1 MGKKE
6 MPAIGRKR
14 NVSRREGGNKM
25 ILCRPDCPFR
35 GVGTVVSGWDV
46 LEMDARSGLMEKISQ
61 VFLTRLIVENEMSE
75 GMGMGR
81 EEGAC
86 RLKGR
91 DVGRRSA

>member
-1 MGKKE
+1 
-6 MPAIGRKR
+6 MPAIGGKR

-46 LEMDARSGLMEKISQ
+46 LEMDARSELMEKISQ
-61 VFLTRLIVENEMSE
+61 VLTRLIVENEMSE
-75 GMGMGR
+75 RMGMGR

-86 RLKGR
+86 RLKGG

>member
-1 MGKKE
+1 
-6 MPAIGRKR
+6 
-14 NVSRREGGNKM
+14 M
-25 ILCRPDCPFR
+25 ILCRPDGPFR

-61 VFLTRLIVENEMSE
+61 VLTRLIVENEMSE

-81 EEGAC
+81 EVGAC
-86 RLKGR
+86 RFKGG